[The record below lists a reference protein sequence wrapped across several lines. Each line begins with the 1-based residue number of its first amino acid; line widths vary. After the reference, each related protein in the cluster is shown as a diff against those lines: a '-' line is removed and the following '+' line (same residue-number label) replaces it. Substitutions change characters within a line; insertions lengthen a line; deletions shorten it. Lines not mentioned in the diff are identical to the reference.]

1 MKRKNIIQRFFMPLP
16 ELETYY
22 RERRKERFEQGK
34 PLKHIR
40 LREKLYPLFVAFLKI
55 DRLFR
60 RQKISILGDAP
71 KVTGQVIYACTHI
84 DENDLENIYETIQH
98 SCWWFLGDPKELYKE
113 ISGLLISFNGGIFL
127 DTGDK
132 EDRRIAF
139 LRSVELLQNGGS
151 LMIFPE
157 GARNNSESLPVMP
170 LYQGTAKMAMETGVK
185 IIPVAIEQYEKQFII
200 KFGDELHPSSFASS
214 AALTERLR
222 DGLATLKWEIWE
234 TQPLQSRSALPEN
247 YREQR
252 IREFEKKIFPY
263 DTLESVER
271 TRYHTKAEIEQKE
284 VEAHLDRLIPCK
296 ENAFLFR
303 KK

>member
-16 ELETYY
+16 ELEIYY

-34 PLKHIR
+34 STQYIQ
-40 LREKLYPLFVAFLKI
+40 LRKTLYPLFQGFLKV
-55 DRLFR
+55 DRLLR
-60 RQKISILGDAP
+60 KQYIQVMGNRKKYSGS
-71 KVTGQVIYACTHI
+71 VIYACTHI
-84 DENDLENIYETIQH
+84 DQNDLENIYETIRH

-113 ISGLLISFNGGIFL
+113 ISGLMISLNGSIFL

-139 LRSVELLQNGGS
+139 LRSVELLRKGGS

-170 LYQGTAKMAMETGVK
+170 LFQGTAKMAMETHV
-185 IIPVAIEQYEKQFII
+185 IIVPVAIEQYDRQFII
-200 KFGDELHPSSFASS
+200 NFGNELIPDDFESP
-214 AALTERLR
+214 AALTEVLR
-222 DGLATLKWEIWE
+222 DSLATLKWEIWE
-234 TQPLQSRSALPEN
+234 TQALQSRSALPGN
-247 YREQR
+247 YSELR
-252 IREFEKKIFPY
+252 IREFEKKIYPY

-271 TRYHTKAEIEQKE
+271 TRYHTKAEIEQRE
-284 VEAHLDRLIPCK
+284 VEAHLDKLIPCE